1 MNYYNPYYY
10 EMPNA
15 FSTQE
20 KSGIFSRLFKG
31 NVNFNSIINNTGKV
45 LQIAN
50 QAIPLVKQVTPVIRN
65 AKTMFRVLNEF
76 KKNDQSIN
84 NQRIKSNRENDNTIY
99 DNNYSFNSPTFF
111 Q

>member
-10 EMPNA
+10 GMPNT
-15 FSTQE
+15 FSTSE
-20 KSGIFSRLFKG
+20 KTGIFSRIFKG
-31 NVNFNSIINNTGKV
+31 NMNFNNIINNTGKV

-76 KKNDQSIN
+76 KKNDQNLN
-84 NQRIKSNRENDNTIY
+84 NYNKKEKENYSNTYNND
-99 DNNYSFNSPTFF
+99 YSFNNPTFF